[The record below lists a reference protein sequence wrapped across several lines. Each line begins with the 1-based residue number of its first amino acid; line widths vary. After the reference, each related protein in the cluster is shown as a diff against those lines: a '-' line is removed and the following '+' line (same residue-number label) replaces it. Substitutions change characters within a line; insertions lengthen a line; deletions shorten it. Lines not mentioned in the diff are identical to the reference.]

1 MSSIAARELRNHT
14 AEVIER
20 ARKGEEITITV
31 NGVPSARLTALPLA
45 KKAYLTKDEFL
56 ALRPKT
62 SDVTLARDIAALTGD
77 TTDDLGPIL

>member
-1 MSSIAARELRNHT
+1 MTRIPVRELRNHT
-14 AEVIER
+14 AGALER
-20 ARKGEEITITV
+20 AQSGEEIVITV
-31 NGVPSARLTALPLA
+31 NGIPTAKLTASHPA
-45 KKAYLTKDEFL
+45 RKAYLNKAEFL